1 VKAFLMFRERDF
13 NFAWDSRE
21 FRRYEVR
28 QLRRTETVADSL
40 PKTTADL
47 VQDLELNTLFAAMSA
62 GDPFL
67 LDVSKKAILT
77 SLGEPEEIL
86 YRQEI
91 LKDCFAQPD
100 MVRSMYGIA
109 IEAVTRER
117 KVWGWSSTSSPRGVL
132 HRSVEVL
139 QIFVELLEHL
149 RQLSDEYRSKVHS
162 EGFTRFF
169 RIIAEELSNEYIRTV
184 EEHLKRLELRNGV
197 LMSAQLTQGNKAGD
211 YILRKLPQE
220 ELTWKRRVQ
229 NWVKNQF
236 VGDSRLVYEV
246 DPRDEA
252 GGRALD
258 DLRAQGIS
266 HVAAALAE
274 SSDHILDFFKMLCAE
289 LGFYAAC
296 LNVRDQMSSKGEPIC
311 FPEPAP
317 AAAPVLYARG
327 LYDICLSLA
336 TAERVVGSDVKAD
349 SKHLIMITGANRGG
363 KSTFLRSVGL
373 AQLMMQA
380 GMFVPAQSFR
390 ASVCSG
396 IFTHFKR
403 EEDAAMK
410 SGKLDEELARM
421 NSITEKLSPNSM
433 VLCNESFASTNEREG
448 SEIARQIVR
457 TLLECGIKVVYV
469 THLFDLA
476 HSFHHAQMGNALFLC
491 AERLADGTR
500 TFRITEGEPLPTSY
514 GEDLYSRIFGD
525 HHTTTACTRIDRL

>member
-1 VKAFLMFRERDF
+1 MKAFLMFRERDF
-13 NFAWDSRE
+13 DFVWDSKE

-28 QLRRTETVADSL
+28 PLRRTEKPTDPV

-47 VQDLELNTLFAAMSA
+47 VRDLEVNTLFAAMSM

-67 LDVSKKAILT
+67 LEVCKKAVLT
-77 SLGEPEEIL
+77 SLTEPEEIL

-91 LKDCFAQPD
+91 LKDCLAQPD

-139 QIFVELLEHL
+139 QIFIELLENLRHL
-149 RQLSDEYRSKVHS
+149 FDEYRGKVHS
-162 EGFTRFF
+162 QGFTRFF
-169 RIIAEELSNEYIRTV
+169 QMINEELSDEYIRTI
-184 EEHLKRLELRNGV
+184 EEHLNRLELRNGV
-197 LMSAQLTQGNKAGD
+197 VMSAQLGQGNKEGD
-211 YILRKLPQE
+211 YILRKPPQE
-220 ELTWKRRVQ
+220 ELTWKQRVQ
-229 NWVKNQF
+229 SWVKNQF
-236 VGDSRLVYEV
+236 VEDSRLVYEV

-274 SSDHILDFFKMLCAE
+274 STDHILDFFKMLCAE
-289 LGFYAAC
+289 LGFYVAC
-296 LNVRDQMSSKGEPIC
+296 LNVRSQLSSKGEPIC
-311 FPEPAP
+311 FPEPAT
-317 AAAPVLYARG
+317 AEVPVLCARG

-336 TAERVVGSDVKAD
+336 MPERVVGNDINAD
-349 SKHLIMITGANRGG
+349 SKQLLMITGANRGG
-363 KSTFLRSVGL
+363 KSTLLRSIGL
-373 AQLMMQA
+373 AQLVMQA
-380 GMFVPAQSFR
+380 GMFVAAESFR
-390 ASVCSG
+390 ANVCSG

-403 EEDAAMK
+403 EEDSTMK

-421 NSITEKLSPNSM
+421 SSIIEKLTPNSM

-448 SEIARQIVR
+448 SEIGRQITR
-457 TLLECGIKVVYV
+457 ALLECRIKVLYV

-476 HSFHHAQMGNALFLC
+476 HRFHSAAGENTLFLR
-491 AERLADGTR
+491 AERLGDGTR
-500 TFRITEGEPLPTSY
+500 TFRIKEGEPLPTSH
-514 GEDLYSRIFGD
+514 GEDLYNRIFGGES
-525 HHTTTACTRIDRL
+525 TPTNVPAN

>member
-1 VKAFLMFRERDF
+1 MFRERDF

-211 YILRKLPQE
+211 
-220 ELTWKRRVQ
+220 
-229 NWVKNQF
+229 
-236 VGDSRLVYEV
+236 
-246 DPRDEA
+246 
-252 GGRALD
+252 
-258 DLRAQGIS
+258 
-266 HVAAALAE
+266 
-274 SSDHILDFFKMLCAE
+274 
-289 LGFYAAC
+289 
-296 LNVRDQMSSKGEPIC
+296 
-311 FPEPAP
+311 
-317 AAAPVLYARG
+317 
-327 LYDICLSLA
+327 
-336 TAERVVGSDVKAD
+336 
-349 SKHLIMITGANRGG
+349 
-363 KSTFLRSVGL
+363 
-373 AQLMMQA
+373 
-380 GMFVPAQSFR
+380 
-390 ASVCSG
+390 
-396 IFTHFKR
+396 
-403 EEDAAMK
+403 
-410 SGKLDEELARM
+410 
-421 NSITEKLSPNSM
+421 
-433 VLCNESFASTNEREG
+433 
-448 SEIARQIVR
+448 
-457 TLLECGIKVVYV
+457 
-469 THLFDLA
+469 
-476 HSFHHAQMGNALFLC
+476 
-491 AERLADGTR
+491 
-500 TFRITEGEPLPTSY
+500 
-514 GEDLYSRIFGD
+514 
-525 HHTTTACTRIDRL
+525 

>member
-1 VKAFLMFRERDF
+1 MKAFLMFRERDF

-28 QLRRTETVADSL
+28 QIGRTEKVADPV
-40 PKTTADL
+40 PKATADL

-67 LDVSKKAILT
+67 LEVCKKAVLASLT
-77 SLGEPEEIL
+77 EPEEIL

-91 LKDCFAQPD
+91 LKDCLAQPD
-100 MVRSMYGIA
+100 MVRSIYDVA

-139 QIFVELLEHL
+139 QIVVELLENL
-149 RQLSDEYRSKVHS
+149 RSVSDEYTSKVHS
-162 EGFTRFF
+162 EGFARFF
-169 RIIAEELSNEYIRTV
+169 RMIAEELSDDYIRTV

-197 LMSAQLTQGNKAGD
+197 LMSAQLGQGNKTSD

-220 ELTWKRRVQ
+220 ELTWKQRVQ
-229 NWVKNQF
+229 SWVKNQF

-258 DLRAQGIS
+258 DLRTQGIS
-266 HVAAALAE
+266 HVAGALAE
-274 SSDHILDFFKMLCAE
+274 STEHILDFFKMLCAE
-289 LGFYAAC
+289 LGFYVAC
-296 LNVRDQMSSKGEPIC
+296 LNLRGQMSSKGEPIC
-311 FPEPAP
+311 FPEPAT
-317 AAAPVLYARG
+317 AEIPVLCARG
-327 LYDICLSLA
+327 LYDISLSLA
-336 TAERVVGSDVKAD
+336 MPERVVGNDVTAD
-349 SKHLIMITGANRGG
+349 SKQLIMITGANRGG
-363 KSTFLRSVGL
+363 KSTFLRSIGL

-380 GMFVPAQSFR
+380 GMFVPAGSFR
-390 ASVCSG
+390 ANVCPA

-403 EEDAAMK
+403 EEDAKMK
-410 SGKLDEELARM
+410 SGKLDEELVRM
-421 NSITEKLSPNSM
+421 SSIIEKVTPNSI

-457 TLLECGIKVVYV
+457 ALLESGIKVLYV
-469 THLFDLA
+469 THLFELA
-476 HSFHHAQMGNALFLC
+476 YSFHSAGIHNALFLR

-500 TFRITEGEPLPTSY
+500 TFRLTEGEPLPTSY
-514 GEDLYSRIFGD
+514 GEDLYNKIFGD
-525 HHTTTACTRIDRL
+525 HRTTTSLRPN

>member
-1 VKAFLMFRERDF
+1 VKAFLMYRERDF
-13 NFAWDSRE
+13 DFAWDSKE

-28 QLRRTETVADSL
+28 QLRTTEKPTYPV
-40 PKTTADL
+40 PTITADL

-67 LDVSKKAILT
+67 LEVCKKAVLT
-77 SLGEPEEIL
+77 SLTEPEEIL

-91 LKDCFAQPD
+91 LKDCLAQPG
-100 MVRSMYGIA
+100 MVGTMYGIA
-109 IEAVTRER
+109 VEAVARER

-139 QIFVELLEHL
+139 QIFVELLEKL
-149 RQLSDEYRSKVHS
+149 RRLSDEYRGKVRS

-169 RIIAEELSNEYIRTV
+169 RMIAEELSDEYIRTV

-197 LMSAQLTQGNKAGD
+197 VMSAQLGQGNQAGD

-220 ELTWKRRVQ
+220 ELSWKQRVQ
-229 NWVKNQF
+229 SWVKDQF
-236 VGDSRLVYEV
+236 AGDSKLVYEV

-274 SSDHILDFFKMLCAE
+274 STDHILDFFKMLSAE
-289 LGFYAAC
+289 LGFYVAC
-296 LNVRDQMSSKGEPIC
+296 LNVRSQMSSKGEPIC
-311 FPEPAP
+311 FPEPAT
-317 AAAPVLYARG
+317 AEVPVFGARG

-336 TAERVVGSDVKAD
+336 TPERVVSNDINAD
-349 SKHLIMITGANRGG
+349 SKQLVMITGANRGG
-363 KSTFLRSVGL
+363 KSTFLRSIGL

-380 GMFVPAQSFR
+380 GMFVPAESFR
-390 ASVCSG
+390 ANVCSG

-403 EEDAAMK
+403 EEDATMK

-421 NSITEKLSPNSM
+421 SSIIENLTTNSL

-448 SEIARQIVR
+448 SEIARQIIR
-457 TLLECGIKVVYV
+457 ALLECRVKVLYV
-469 THLFDLA
+469 THLFDLT
-476 HSFHHAQMGNALFLC
+476 HSFHSAARDNALFLR
-491 AERLADGTR
+491 AERLGDGTR
-500 TFRITEGEPLPTSY
+500 TFRIKEGEPLPTSY
-514 GEDLYSRIFGD
+514 GEDLYNRIFGD
-525 HHTTTACTRIDRL
+525 ESTTTALHPN